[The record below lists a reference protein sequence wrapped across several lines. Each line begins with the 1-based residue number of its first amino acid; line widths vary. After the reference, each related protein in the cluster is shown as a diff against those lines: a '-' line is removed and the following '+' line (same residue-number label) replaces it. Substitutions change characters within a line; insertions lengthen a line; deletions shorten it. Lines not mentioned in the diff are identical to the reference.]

1 MRQVSGVARWASH
14 VERAL
19 PALAVVAAGLGLALP
34 DVGRSLDRH
43 AGISWVLAVLVVC
56 TAATLPAGALGVVRA
71 SFRRLVVVSAAGA
84 IVLPIMAALL
94 GRLIDDDTLRHGLYA
109 LGVAPA
115 EVATVGLAGL
125 AGASAA
131 VTAGLLVGS
140 VVLSVVLAG
149 PVLHLLGGGA
159 PNTLGLL
166 GQLVVVLLVPLA
178 AGIAVRRGV
187 RRSAEAPA
195 RLGATVALVVL
206 IWLVASQAQISAR
219 YGAVALAM
227 AGFVLASAAL
237 GIVLGRG
244 VPGRQRWS
252 VILPVAMRDFA
263 VAAGIA
269 SAAYGPAAAAPL
281 GLYGLVV
288 IIGGALLASVL
299 RRGVS
304 TEANG

>member
-1 MRQVSGVARWASH
+1 MRLVSGVARWAFH
-14 VERAL
+14 GERAL
-19 PALAVVAAGLGLALP
+19 PALAVAAAGLGLALP
-34 DVGRSLDRH
+34 GVGRSLDGH

-56 TAATLPAGALGVVRA
+56 TAATLPAGALAVVRER
-71 SFRRLVVVSAAGA
+71 FRRLVVVSAAGA
-84 IVLPIMAALL
+84 VLLPIMAALL

-131 VTAGLLVGS
+131 LTAGVLVGS

-159 PNTLGLL
+159 LNTVGLL
-166 GQLVVVLLVPLA
+166 AQLVVVLLLPLA
-178 AGIAVRRGV
+178 VGIVVRRGV
-187 RRSAEAPA
+187 GCCVEAPA
-195 RLGATVALVVL
+195 RVGATVALVVL

-227 AGFVLASAAL
+227 TGFVVASTVL

-299 RRGVS
+299 SRRVP